1 MSLANHMY
9 VNLIPDGDGKT
20 KQVFMIV
27 GIVVGIAILLSA
39 GLIICFVR
47 RRRNSGSKLRRR
59 ESKGTK
65 ETSIHVQQV
74 KN

>member
-9 VNLIPDGDGKT
+9 VNLIPDGGKT

-65 ETSIHVQQV
+65 ETSMHVQQV

>member
-1 MSLANHMY
+1 MY

-47 RRRNSGSKLRRR
+47 RRRRNSGSKLRRR

-65 ETSIHVQQV
+65 ETSVHVQQV

>member
-39 GLIICFVR
+39 GLIVCFVR

>member
-1 MSLANHMY
+1 MY

-47 RRRNSGSKLRRR
+47 RRRRRNSGSKLRRR

-65 ETSIHVQQV
+65 ETSVHVQQV